1 MHRIWLLT
9 GSYSTQ
15 KRSKWMVVLVNCGE
29 AAVSGAVVRGHP
41 GQNNRAL
48 FTFLVLIR
56 SVGEGATAGEY
67 MQEQI
72 PIQVEAKV
80 PMQTQV
86 QIQILNG
93 CEG

>member
-1 MHRIWLLT
+1 
-9 GSYSTQ
+9 
-15 KRSKWMVVLVNCGE
+15 MVVLVNCGE

-67 MQEQI
+67 
-72 PIQVEAKV
+72 AGADS
-80 PMQTQV
+80 
-86 QIQILNG
+86 NSG
-93 CEG
+93 GDEGADANPGADSDSKWM